1 MPALPSLFIS
11 HGAPT
16 LVIDPGPAHDFLKTL
31 GGKYPRPSAIVVA
44 SAHWL
49 TAAPTVDHAARPET
63 IHDFGGFPDEM
74 YEMQYPAPGAPDLA
88 VKICDRLV
96 NSGFANA
103 RTVQR
108 GLDHGAWVPLKLA
121 YPAADIPVLQLALQ
135 PQLGAAHHLA
145 LGHALH
151 GLADDCVLVI
161 GSGSATHNLAE
172 IRFGGGM
179 PAGWATVFDD
189 WLCAAATAGDVDS
202 LVDYRKRAPHAARNH
217 PSEEHYFPL
226 LVALGAA
233 GVGARGEILH
243 RSMTFGSLSMTD
255 IAFQAP

>member
-1 MPALPSLFIS
+1 M
-11 HGAPT
+11 
-16 LVIDPGPAHDFLKTL
+16 
-31 GGKYPRPSAIVVA
+31 
-44 SAHWL
+44 
-49 TAAPTVDHAARPET
+49 
-63 IHDFGGFPDEM
+63 GGFPDEM
-74 YEMQYPAPGAPDLA
+74 YAMRYDAPGSPGLA
-88 VKICDRLV
+88 EKILDRLV
-96 NSGFANA
+96 KAGFANA
-103 RTVQR
+103 RTVER
-108 GLDHGAWVPLKLA
+108 GLDHGAWVPLKLM
-121 YPAADIPVLQLALQ
+121 YPAADIPVLQIALQ

-145 LGHALH
+145 LGNALH
-151 GLADDCVLVI
+151 GLGDEGVLVI

-189 WLCAAATAGDVDS
+189 WLCAAAVAGDVDA
-202 LVDYRKRAPHAARNH
+202 LVDYRRRAPHAARNH

-255 IAFQAP
+255 IAFTTER